1 MTPLSQSKRN
11 RQAVRMPLRISH
23 PGIQTHV
30 PPDSA
35 VHQPPASQGSDNPG
49 ELTTKPS
56 RLNREIAQKCWSEEA
71 KEQKIHHRQGP
82 LALLQGGNRLVRNV
96 PPTTPSDEA
105 LNLIGVDERTVIRQ
119 QCG

>member
-11 RQAVRMPLRISH
+11 REAVRMPLRISH
-23 PGIQTHV
+23 PGVQTHV

-56 RLNREIAQKCWSEEA
+56 
-71 KEQKIHHRQGP
+71 
-82 LALLQGGNRLVRNV
+82 LLQGGNHLVRNV